1 MLGVERI
8 EELENIENQGSK
20 SYELNHPDHGRKF
33 VDYFLSLSDTRFKAR
48 FRLHKSSFLFLASKV
63 ILIVLESVKKYS
75 RLKLMKTRG
84 VPLF

>member
-33 VDYFLSLSDTRFKAR
+33 VDYRLSLSDTRF
-48 FRLHKSSFLFLASKV
+48 
-63 ILIVLESVKKYS
+63 
-75 RLKLMKTRG
+75 
-84 VPLF
+84 